1 MKPNVSDLLKT
12 FKLVTSWTVRP
23 YWGKRCSLIQQSFN
37 KSCNSQLKYLIVD
50 FCFKQDFNSPLL
62 GGSPWLLGRT
72 LIHKNIDHTHCFFM
86 ILYLRKMMIFQTASS
101 FLYFA
106 SCYRIDS
113 LLNHFAWWPLEAI
126 APASNNHQIKCSQC
140 MFLKKNDVQS
150 IHLYVAI
157 VCVFG

>member
-23 YWGKRCSLIQQSFN
+23 YWGKWCSLIQQSFN

-50 FCFKQDFNSPLL
+50 FCFKQDINSPLL
-62 GGSPWLLGRT
+62 GGSPWLLGWT

-86 ILYLRKMMIFQTASS
+86 ILCLRKMMIFQTASS